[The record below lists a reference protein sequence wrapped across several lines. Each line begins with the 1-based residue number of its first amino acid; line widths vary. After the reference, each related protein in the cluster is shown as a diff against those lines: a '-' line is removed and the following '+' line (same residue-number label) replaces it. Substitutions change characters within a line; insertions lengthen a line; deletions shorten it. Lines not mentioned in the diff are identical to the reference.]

1 MSSSTLLPLC
11 LLLLGLAA
19 PVLAEEPPT
28 PAPET
33 PAAPAPATVAPAL
46 ERSQEQQQAL
56 MRQLPAEQQKTLQA
70 GDESFLALLVP
81 AARAKASGTV
91 VLVPGDGESA
101 DWPNVVA
108 PVRQQL
114 PTFGWQTISLSLPDP
129 YDPVVAIERDTAP
142 ADTDAQANSEQTAPP
157 VTGGSGTAPAAPT
170 QAEAGSGEPAQAAVA
185 PVDPEAAANA
195 QATRVLAR
203 IAAGI
208 DLALQQGANPIVLVG
223 HGTGA
228 YWAAR
233 YLAEKEPGEVKQLVL
248 IDGREPQ
255 GLPPRLDATMG
266 KTDLQIA
273 DLVHA
278 PGPAAQ
284 RRKERAAQKAN
295 KGYRQIDLPVIPG
308 DRAAEQE
315 QTVRRLRAWLDRL
328 PPAASGSPAAS

>member
-1 MSSSTLLPLC
+1 MSSPALLPLC
-11 LLLLGLAA
+11 LLLLGLVA
-19 PVLAEEPPT
+19 PVRAEEAPT

-33 PAAPAPATVAPAL
+33 PAAPAALAPAL
-46 ERSQEQQQAL
+46 TRSQEQQQAL

-70 GDESFLALLVP
+70 GDESFLALLLP
-81 AARAKASGTV
+81 SARAKTAGTV

-101 DWPNVVA
+101 DWPNVIA
-108 PVRQQL
+108 PVRQEL
-114 PTFGWQTISLSLPDP
+114 PTYGWQTISLSLPDP

-233 YLAEKEPGEVKQLVL
+233 YLAEKEPAEVKQLVL

-284 RRKERAAQKAN
+284 RRKERATQKAN

-315 QTVRRLRAWLDRL
+315 QTVRRLRAWLERM

>member
-1 MSSSTLLPLC
+1 MSSPALLPLC

-19 PVLAEEPPT
+19 PVRAEEAPT
-28 PAPET
+28 PAPEP
-33 PAAPAPATVAPAL
+33 PAAPTALAPAL
-46 ERSQEQQQAL
+46 TRSQEQQQAL

-101 DWPNVVA
+101 DWPNVIA
-108 PVRQQL
+108 PVRQEL
-114 PTFGWQTISLSLPDP
+114 PTYGWQTISLSLPDP

-142 ADTDAQANSEQTAPP
+142 ADTDAQVNSEQTAPP

-233 YLAEKEPGEVKQLVL
+233 YLAEKEPAEVKQLVL

-308 DRAAEQE
+308 DRTAEQE

>member
-1 MSSSTLLPLC
+1 MSSPALLPLC

-19 PVLAEEPPT
+19 PVRAEEAPT
-28 PAPET
+28 PAPEP
-33 PAAPAPATVAPAL
+33 PAAPTALAPAL
-46 ERSQEQQQAL
+46 TRSQEQQQAL

-101 DWPNVVA
+101 DWPNVIA
-108 PVRQQL
+108 PVRQEL
-114 PTFGWQTISLSLPDP
+114 PTYGWQTISLSLPDP

-195 QATRVLAR
+195 QAARVLAR

-208 DLALQQGANPIVLVG
+208 DLALQQSANPIVLVG

-233 YLAEKEPGEVKQLVL
+233 YLAEKEPAEVRQLVL

-308 DRAAEQE
+308 DRSAEQE

>member
-129 YDPVVAIERDTAP
+129 YDPVVAIKRDTAP

>member
-1 MSSSTLLPLC
+1 MSSPALLPLC

-19 PVLAEEPPT
+19 PVRAEEPPT

-33 PAAPAPATVAPAL
+33 PAAPAAVAPAL

-56 MRQLPAEQQKTLQA
+56 MRQLPTEQQKTLQA

-157 VTGGSGTAPAAPT
+157 VIGGSGAAPAAPT

-233 YLAEKEPGEVKQLVL
+233 YLAEKEPAEVKQLVL

-255 GLPPRLDATMG
+255 GLPPRLEATMG

>member
-1 MSSSTLLPLC
+1 MSSPALLPLC

-19 PVLAEEPPT
+19 PVRAEEAPT
-28 PAPET
+28 PAPEQ
-33 PAAPAPATVAPAL
+33 PAAPTALAPAL
-46 ERSQEQQQAL
+46 TRSQEQQQAL

-101 DWPNVVA
+101 DWPNVIA
-108 PVRQQL
+108 PVRQEL
-114 PTFGWQTISLSLPDP
+114 PTYGWQTISLSLPDP

-233 YLAEKEPGEVKQLVL
+233 YLAEKEPAEVKQLVL

>member
-1 MSSSTLLPLC
+1 MSSPALLPLC

-19 PVLAEEPPT
+19 PVRAEEAPT
-28 PAPET
+28 PAPEP
-33 PAAPAPATVAPAL
+33 PAAPTALAPAL
-46 ERSQEQQQAL
+46 TRSQEQQQAL

-101 DWPNVVA
+101 DWPNVIA
-108 PVRQQL
+108 PVRQEL
-114 PTFGWQTISLSLPDP
+114 PTYGWQTISLSLPDP

-142 ADTDAQANSEQTAPP
+142 ADTDAQVNSEQTAPP

-185 PVDPEAAANA
+185 PVDPQAAANA

-233 YLAEKEPGEVKQLVL
+233 YLAEKEPAEVKQLVL

>member
-1 MSSSTLLPLC
+1 MSSPALLPLC

-19 PVLAEEPPT
+19 PVRAEEAPT
-28 PAPET
+28 PAPEP
-33 PAAPAPATVAPAL
+33 PAAPAALAPAL
-46 ERSQEQQQAL
+46 TRSQEQQQAL
-56 MRQLPAEQQKTLQA
+56 MRQLPVEQQKTLQA

-233 YLAEKEPGEVKQLVL
+233 YLAEKEPAEVRQLVL

-273 DLVHA
+273 DLAHA

-295 KGYRQIDLPVIPG
+295 KSYRQIDLPVIPG

>member
-1 MSSSTLLPLC
+1 MSSPALLPLC
-11 LLLLGLAA
+11 LLLLGLTA
-19 PVLAEEPPT
+19 PVRAEEPPT

-33 PAAPAPATVAPAL
+33 PAAPAAVAPAL

-56 MRQLPAEQQKTLQA
+56 MRQLPTEQQKTLQA

-157 VTGGSGTAPAAPT
+157 VTGGSGAVPAAPT

-233 YLAEKEPGEVKQLVL
+233 YLAEKEPAEVKQLVL

-255 GLPPRLDATMG
+255 GLPPRLDATIG

-295 KGYRQIDLPVIPG
+295 KSYRQIDLPVIPG

>member
-1 MSSSTLLPLC
+1 MSSPALLPLC

-19 PVLAEEPPT
+19 PVLAEEAPT

-33 PAAPAPATVAPAL
+33 PAAPAAVAPAL

-81 AARAKASGTV
+81 AARAKAAGTV

-142 ADTDAQANSEQTAPP
+142 ADTDAQANSEQAAPP

-208 DLALQQGANPIVLVG
+208 DLALQQGASPIVLVG

-233 YLAEKEPGEVKQLVL
+233 YLAEKEPAEVKQLVL
-248 IDGREPQ
+248 IDAREPQ
-255 GLPPRLDATMG
+255 GMPPRLDATMG

-278 PGPAAQ
+278 PGAAAQ

-328 PPAASGSPAAS
+328 PPAASGSPATS

>member
-1 MSSSTLLPLC
+1 MSSPALLPLC
-11 LLLLGLAA
+11 LLLLGLTA
-19 PVLAEEPPT
+19 PVRAEEPPT

-33 PAAPAPATVAPAL
+33 PAAPAAVAPAL

-56 MRQLPAEQQKTLQA
+56 MRQLPTEQQKTLQA

-157 VTGGSGTAPAAPT
+157 VTGGSGAAPAAPT

-185 PVDPEAAANA
+185 PVDPEAVANA

-233 YLAEKEPGEVKQLVL
+233 YLAEKEPAEVKQLVL

-295 KGYRQIDLPVIPG
+295 KSYRQIDLPVIPG

>member
-1 MSSSTLLPLC
+1 MSFAPLPLRL
-11 LLLLGLAA
+11 LLLLGLAM
-19 PVLAEEPPT
+19 PVLAEETPT
-28 PAPET
+28 PPAEAP
-33 PAAPAPATVAPAL
+33 AAVVAPAP

-70 GDESFLALLVP
+70 GDESFLALLLP
-81 AARAKASGTV
+81 AARAKATGTV
-91 VLVPGDGESA
+91 ILVPGDGESA
-101 DWPNVVA
+101 DWPNVMA

-114 PTFGWQTISLSLPDP
+114 PTFGWQTIALSLPDP

-142 ADTDAQANSEQTAPP
+142 ADTDAQANSEQTPPP
-157 VTGGSGTAPAAPT
+157 VTGGTGTAPTAPT

-208 DLALQQGANPIVLVG
+208 DLALQQGAGHIVLVG

-233 YLAEKEPGEVKQLVL
+233 YLAEKEPAEVKQLAL

-255 GLPPRLDATMG
+255 GLPARLDATMG

-295 KGYRQIDLPVIPG
+295 KNYRQIELPVIPG

-328 PPAASGSPAAS
+328 PPAASGSPDAS

>member
-1 MSSSTLLPLC
+1 MSSPALLPLC

-19 PVLAEEPPT
+19 PVRAEEAPT
-28 PAPET
+28 PAPEP
-33 PAAPAPATVAPAL
+33 PAAPTALAPAL
-46 ERSQEQQQAL
+46 TRSQEQQQAL

-101 DWPNVVA
+101 DWPNVIA
-108 PVRQQL
+108 PVRQEL
-114 PTFGWQTISLSLPDP
+114 PTYGWQTISLSLPDP

-142 ADTDAQANSEQTAPP
+142 ADTDAQVNSEQTAPP

-233 YLAEKEPGEVKQLVL
+233 YLAEKEPAEVKQLVL

-255 GLPPRLDATMG
+255 GLPPRLEATMG

-295 KGYRQIDLPVIPG
+295 KSYRQIDLPVIPG

>member
-1 MSSSTLLPLC
+1 MSSPALLPFC
-11 LLLLGLAA
+11 LLLLFGLAKPA
-19 PVLAEEPPT
+19 LAEEAPT
-28 PAPET
+28 PASEAPAT
-33 PAAPAPATVAPAL
+33 PAAAVAPAL

-70 GDESFLALLVP
+70 GDESFLALLLP
-81 AARAKASGTV
+81 AARAKTAGTV
-91 VLVPGDGESA
+91 ILAPGDGESA
-101 DWPNVVA
+101 DWPNVIA
-108 PVRQQL
+108 PVRQAL
-114 PTFGWQTISLSLPDP
+114 PAFGWQTISLSLPDP
-129 YDPVVAIERDTAP
+129 YDPVVAIERDTSP
-142 ADTDAQANSEQTAPP
+142 ADTDAQANSEQAPPP

-185 PVDPEAAANA
+185 PSDPEAAANA

-208 DLALQQGANPIVLVG
+208 DLALQQGAGPIVLVG

-233 YLAEKEPGEVKQLVL
+233 YLAEKEPAEVKQLAL
-248 IDGREPQ
+248 IDAREPQ

-273 DLVHA
+273 DLVHR
-278 PGPAAQ
+278 PGPATQ
-284 RRKERAAQKAN
+284 RRKDRAAQKAN
-295 KGYRQIDLPVIPG
+295 KNYRQIELPVIPG

-328 PPAASGSPAAS
+328 PPAASGTPAES

>member
-1 MSSSTLLPLC
+1 MSSPALLPLC

-19 PVLAEEPPT
+19 PVRAEEAPT
-28 PAPET
+28 PAPEP
-33 PAAPAPATVAPAL
+33 PAAPAALAPAL
-46 ERSQEQQQAL
+46 TRSQEQQQAL

-108 PVRQQL
+108 PMRQQL

-233 YLAEKEPGEVKQLVL
+233 YLAEKEPAEVRQLVL

-295 KGYRQIDLPVIPG
+295 KSYRQIDLPVIPG

>member
-1 MSSSTLLPLC
+1 MSSPALLPLC

-19 PVLAEEPPT
+19 PVRAEEAPT
-28 PAPET
+28 PAPEP
-33 PAAPAPATVAPAL
+33 PAAPTAPAPALT
-46 ERSQEQQQAL
+46 RSQEQQQAL

-101 DWPNVVA
+101 DWPNVIA
-108 PVRQQL
+108 PVRQEL
-114 PTFGWQTISLSLPDP
+114 PTYGWQTISLSLPDP

-233 YLAEKEPGEVKQLVL
+233 YLAEKEPAEVKQLVL

-278 PGPAAQ
+278 PRPAAQ

-308 DRAAEQE
+308 DRTAEQE

>member
-1 MSSSTLLPLC
+1 MSSPARLPLC

-19 PVLAEEPPT
+19 PVLAEEAPT
-28 PAPET
+28 PAPEAPT
-33 PAAPAPATVAPAL
+33 APAAAVAPAL

-70 GDESFLALLVP
+70 GDESFLALLLP
-81 AARAKASGTV
+81 AGRAKAAGTV

-108 PVRQQL
+108 PLRQAL
-114 PTFGWQTISLSLPDP
+114 PTYGWQTISLSLPDP
-129 YDPVVAIERDTAP
+129 YDPLAAIARTTAP
-142 ADTDAQANSEQTAPP
+142 ADTDAQATSEQTPPP
-157 VTGGSGTAPAAPT
+157 VTGGSGTAPAAPSV
-170 QAEAGSGEPAQAAVA
+170 AEAGSGEPAQAAVA

-208 DLALQQGANPIVLVG
+208 DLALQQGAGHIVLVG

-233 YLAEKEPGEVKQLVL
+233 YLAEKEPAEVKQLAL

-255 GLPPRLDATMG
+255 GLPPRLEATMG

-278 PGPAAQ
+278 PGAAAQ

-295 KGYRQIDLPVIPG
+295 QGYRQIDLPVISG

-315 QTVRRLRAWLDRL
+315 QTLRRLRAWLERL

>member
-33 PAAPAPATVAPAL
+33 PAAPATVAPAL

-81 AARAKASGTV
+81 AARAKANGTV

-157 VTGGSGTAPAAPT
+157 VTGSSGTAPAAPT

-208 DLALQQGANPIVLVG
+208 DLALQQGANSIVLVG

>member
-1 MSSSTLLPLC
+1 MSSPALLPLC

-19 PVLAEEPPT
+19 PVRAEEPPT

-33 PAAPAPATVAPAL
+33 PAAPAAVAPAL

-56 MRQLPAEQQKTLQA
+56 MRQLPTEQQKTLQA

-157 VTGGSGTAPAAPT
+157 VIGGSGAAPAAPT

-233 YLAEKEPGEVKQLVL
+233 YLAEKEPAEVKQLVL

-255 GLPPRLDATMG
+255 GLPPRLEATMG

-295 KGYRQIDLPVIPG
+295 KSYRQIDLPVIPG

>member
-1 MSSSTLLPLC
+1 MSSPALLPLC

-19 PVLAEEPPT
+19 PVLAEEAPT
-28 PAPET
+28 PSPET
-33 PAAPAPATVAPAL
+33 PAAPAAVAPAL

-70 GDESFLALLVP
+70 GDESFLALLMP
-81 AARAKASGTV
+81 AARAKAAGTV

-101 DWPNVVA
+101 DWPNVMA

-157 VTGGSGTAPAAPT
+157 VTGGSGTAPVAPS

-208 DLALQQGANPIVLVG
+208 DLALQQGASPIVLVG

-233 YLAEKEPGEVKQLVL
+233 YLAEKEPAEVKQLVL
-248 IDGREPQ
+248 IDAREPQ
-255 GLPPRLDATMG
+255 GMPARLDATMG

-278 PGPAAQ
+278 PGAAAQ

-328 PPAASGSPAAS
+328 PPAASESPAAS

>member
-1 MSSSTLLPLC
+1 MSLPAPLPLC
-11 LLLLGLAA
+11 LLLLLGLTT
-19 PVLAEEPPT
+19 PVLAEEAPT
-28 PAPET
+28 PAPQAPTESL
-33 PAAPAPATVAPAL
+33 APAST
-46 ERSQEQQQAL
+46 RSQEQQQAL

-70 GDESFLALLVP
+70 GDESFLALLLP
-81 AARAKASGTV
+81 SARAKTAGTV

-101 DWPNVVA
+101 DWPNVIA
-108 PVRQQL
+108 PVRQEL
-114 PTFGWQTISLSLPDP
+114 PTYGWQTISLSLPDP

-142 ADTDAQANSEQTAPP
+142 VDTDAQANSEQKAPP
-157 VTGGSGTAPAAPT
+157 VTGGSGTAPAAAT
-170 QAEAGSGEPAQAAVA
+170 QAEAGSGEPAQAAVTPA
-185 PVDPEAAANA
+185 DPEAAANA

-233 YLAEKEPGEVKQLVL
+233 YLAEKEPAEVKHLVL
-248 IDGREPQ
+248 IDARAPQ
-255 GLPPRLDATMG
+255 GMPPRLDATMG

-278 PGPAAQ
+278 PGQPAQ
-284 RRKERAAQKAN
+284 QRKERAAQKAN
-295 KGYRQIDLPVIPG
+295 KGYRQIELPVIPG

-315 QTVRRLRAWLDRL
+315 QTVRRLRAWLERL
-328 PPAASGSPAAS
+328 PSAPSESPAAS

>member
-1 MSSSTLLPLC
+1 MPSSPSPLRL
-11 LLLLGLAA
+11 LLLLGLAT
-19 PVLAEEPPT
+19 PVLAEE
-28 PAPET
+28 
-33 PAAPAPATVAPAL
+33 APAPPAEPPVAVAAPAL
-46 ERSQEQQQAL
+46 ERSQEQQQGL
-56 MRQLPAEQQKTLQA
+56 MRQLPADQQKTLQA
-70 GDESFLALLVP
+70 GDESFLALLLP
-81 AARAKASGTV
+81 AGRAKASGTV
-91 VLVPGDGESA
+91 ILVPGDGESA
-101 DWPNVVA
+101 DWPNVIA
-108 PVRQQL
+108 PVRQTL
-114 PTFGWQTISLSLPDP
+114 PAFGWQTLSLSLPDP
-129 YDPVVAIERDTAP
+129 YDPLAASARETAP
-142 ADTDAQANSEQTAPP
+142 VETDAQANSEQTPPP
-157 VTGGSGTAPAAPT
+157 VTGGSGTAPAAPPV
-170 QAEAGSGEPAQAAVA
+170 AAAGSGEPAQAAVA
-185 PVDPEAAANA
+185 PSDPEAAANA

-208 DLALQQGANPIVLVG
+208 DLALQQGAGHIVLVG

-233 YLAEKEPGEVKQLVL
+233 YLAEKEPAEVKQLVL

-266 KTDLQIA
+266 KGDLQIA

-295 KGYRQIDLPVIPG
+295 KNYRQIDLPVISG

-328 PPAASGSPAAS
+328 PPAASESPDAS

>member
-1 MSSSTLLPLC
+1 MSSPALLPLC

-19 PVLAEEPPT
+19 PVRAEEPPT

-33 PAAPAPATVAPAL
+33 PAAPAAVAPAL

-56 MRQLPAEQQKTLQA
+56 MRQLPTEQQKTLQA

-157 VTGGSGTAPAAPT
+157 VTGGSGAAPAAPT

-208 DLALQQGANPIVLVG
+208 DLALQQGTNPIVLVG

-233 YLAEKEPGEVKQLVL
+233 YLAEKEPAEVKQLVL

-295 KGYRQIDLPVIPG
+295 KSYRQIDLPVIPG

>member
-1 MSSSTLLPLC
+1 MSSPALLPLC

-19 PVLAEEPPT
+19 PVRAEEPPT

-33 PAAPAPATVAPAL
+33 PAAPAAVAPAL

-56 MRQLPAEQQKTLQA
+56 MRQLPTEQQKTLQA

-157 VTGGSGTAPAAPT
+157 VIGGSGAAPAAPT

-233 YLAEKEPGEVKQLVL
+233 YLAEKEPAEVKQLVL

>member
-1 MSSSTLLPLC
+1 MSSPALLPLC

-19 PVLAEEPPT
+19 PVRAEEAPT
-28 PAPET
+28 PAPEP
-33 PAAPAPATVAPAL
+33 PAAPTALAPAL
-46 ERSQEQQQAL
+46 TRSQEQQQAL

-101 DWPNVVA
+101 DWPNVIA
-108 PVRQQL
+108 PVRQEL
-114 PTFGWQTISLSLPDP
+114 PTYGWQTISLSLPDP

-195 QATRVLAR
+195 QAARVLAR

-233 YLAEKEPGEVKQLVL
+233 YLAEKEPAEVRQLVL

>member
-1 MSSSTLLPLC
+1 MSSPALLPLC

-19 PVLAEEPPT
+19 PALAEEPPT
-28 PAPET
+28 PVPET
-33 PAAPAPATVAPAL
+33 PAAPAALAPAL

-81 AARAKASGTV
+81 AARAKAAGTV
-91 VLVPGDGESA
+91 VLVPGAGESA
-101 DWPNVVA
+101 DWPNVIA
-108 PVRQQL
+108 PVRQEL
-114 PTFGWQTISLSLPDP
+114 PTYGWQTISLSLPDP

-233 YLAEKEPGEVKQLVL
+233 YLAEKEPAEVKQLVL

-284 RRKERAAQKAN
+284 RRKERATQKAN

>member
-1 MSSSTLLPLC
+1 MSSPALLPLC

-19 PVLAEEPPT
+19 PVRAEEAPT
-28 PAPET
+28 PAPEP
-33 PAAPAPATVAPAL
+33 PAAPAALAPAL
-46 ERSQEQQQAL
+46 TRSQEQQQAL

-195 QATRVLAR
+195 QATQVLAR

-233 YLAEKEPGEVKQLVL
+233 YLAEKEPAEVRQLVL

-295 KGYRQIDLPVIPG
+295 KSYRQIDLPVIPG

>member
-1 MSSSTLLPLC
+1 MSSPALLPLC

-19 PVLAEEPPT
+19 PVRAEEPPT

-33 PAAPAPATVAPAL
+33 PAAPAAVAPAL

-56 MRQLPAEQQKTLQA
+56 MRQLPTEQQKTLQA

-157 VTGGSGTAPAAPT
+157 VTGGSGAAPAAPT

-233 YLAEKEPGEVKQLVL
+233 YLAEKEPAEVKQLVL

-295 KGYRQIDLPVIPG
+295 KSYRQIDLPVIPG

>member
-1 MSSSTLLPLC
+1 MSSPALLPLC

-19 PVLAEEPPT
+19 PVRAEEAPT
-28 PAPET
+28 PAPEP
-33 PAAPAPATVAPAL
+33 PAAPTALAPAL
-46 ERSQEQQQAL
+46 TRSQEQQQAL

-101 DWPNVVA
+101 DWPNVIA
-108 PVRQQL
+108 PVRQEL
-114 PTFGWQTISLSLPDP
+114 PTYGWQTISLSLPDP

-233 YLAEKEPGEVKQLVL
+233 YLAEKEPAEVKQLVL

>member
-1 MSSSTLLPLC
+1 MSSPALLPLC
-11 LLLLGLAA
+11 LLLLGLTA
-19 PVLAEEPPT
+19 PVRAEEPPT

-33 PAAPAPATVAPAL
+33 PAAPAAVAPAL

-56 MRQLPAEQQKTLQA
+56 MRQLPTEQQKTLQA

-157 VTGGSGTAPAAPT
+157 VTGGSGAVPAAPT

-233 YLAEKEPGEVKQLVL
+233 YLAEKEPAEVKQLVL

-295 KGYRQIDLPVIPG
+295 KSYRQIDLPVIPG

>member
-1 MSSSTLLPLC
+1 MSSPALLPLC

-19 PVLAEEPPT
+19 PVRAEEPPT

-33 PAAPAPATVAPAL
+33 PAAPAAVAPAL

-56 MRQLPAEQQKTLQA
+56 MRQLPTEQQKTLQA

-157 VTGGSGTAPAAPT
+157 VIGGSGAAPAAPT

-233 YLAEKEPGEVKQLVL
+233 YLAEKEPAEVKQLVL

-255 GLPPRLDATMG
+255 GLPPRLEATMG

-295 KGYRQIDLPVIPG
+295 KSYRQIDLPVIPG
-308 DRAAEQE
+308 DRAADQE

>member
-1 MSSSTLLPLC
+1 
-11 LLLLGLAA
+11 
-19 PVLAEEPPT
+19 
-28 PAPET
+28 
-33 PAAPAPATVAPAL
+33 
-46 ERSQEQQQAL
+46 

-70 GDESFLALLVP
+70 GDESFLALLLP
-81 AARAKASGTV
+81 AARAKATGTV
-91 VLVPGDGESA
+91 ILVPGDGESA
-101 DWPNVVA
+101 DWPNVMA

-114 PTFGWQTISLSLPDP
+114 PTFGWQTIALSLPDP

-142 ADTDAQANSEQTAPP
+142 ADTDAQANSEQTPPP
-157 VTGGSGTAPAAPT
+157 VTGGTGTAPTAPT

-208 DLALQQGANPIVLVG
+208 DLALQQGAGHIVLVG

-233 YLAEKEPGEVKQLVL
+233 YLAEKEPAEVKQLAL

-255 GLPPRLDATMG
+255 GLPARLDATMG

-295 KGYRQIDLPVIPG
+295 KNYRQIELPVIPG

-328 PPAASGSPAAS
+328 PPAASGSPDAS

>member
-1 MSSSTLLPLC
+1 MSSPALLPLC

-19 PVLAEEPPT
+19 PVRAEEAPT
-28 PAPET
+28 PAPEP
-33 PAAPAPATVAPAL
+33 PAAPTALAPAL
-46 ERSQEQQQAL
+46 TRSQEQQQAL

-101 DWPNVVA
+101 DWPTVIA

-114 PTFGWQTISLSLPDP
+114 PTYGWQTISLSLPDP

-233 YLAEKEPGEVKQLVL
+233 YLAEKEPAEVKQLVL

>member
-1 MSSSTLLPLC
+1 MSSPALLPLC

-19 PVLAEEPPT
+19 PVRAEEAPT
-28 PAPET
+28 PAPEP
-33 PAAPAPATVAPAL
+33 PAAPAALAPAL
-46 ERSQEQQQAL
+46 TRSQEQQQAL

-81 AARAKASGTV
+81 AARTKASGTV

-142 ADTDAQANSEQTAPP
+142 ADTDAQANSEQTAPL

-233 YLAEKEPGEVKQLVL
+233 YLAEKEPAEVRQLVL

-255 GLPPRLDATMG
+255 GLPPRLDTTMG

-295 KGYRQIDLPVIPG
+295 KSYRQIDLPVIPG

>member
-1 MSSSTLLPLC
+1 MSSPALLPLC
-11 LLLLGLAA
+11 LLLLGLTA
-19 PVLAEEPPT
+19 PVRAEEPPT

-33 PAAPAPATVAPAL
+33 PAAPAAVAPAL

-56 MRQLPAEQQKTLQA
+56 MRQLPTEQQKTLQA

-157 VTGGSGTAPAAPT
+157 VTGGSGAVPAAPT
-170 QAEAGSGEPAQAAVA
+170 QAEAGSGEPAQAAVT

-233 YLAEKEPGEVKQLVL
+233 YLAEKEPAEVKQLVL

-295 KGYRQIDLPVIPG
+295 KSYRQIDLPVIPG

>member
-1 MSSSTLLPLC
+1 MSSPALLPLC

-19 PVLAEEPPT
+19 PVRAEEAPT
-28 PAPET
+28 PAPEP
-33 PAAPAPATVAPAL
+33 PAAPTALAPAL
-46 ERSQEQQQAL
+46 TRSQEQQQAL

-101 DWPNVVA
+101 DWPNVIA
-108 PVRQQL
+108 PVRQEL
-114 PTFGWQTISLSLPDP
+114 PTYGWQTISLSLPDP

-142 ADTDAQANSEQTAPP
+142 ADTDAQVNSEQTAPP

-233 YLAEKEPGEVKQLVL
+233 YLAEKEPAEVKQLVL